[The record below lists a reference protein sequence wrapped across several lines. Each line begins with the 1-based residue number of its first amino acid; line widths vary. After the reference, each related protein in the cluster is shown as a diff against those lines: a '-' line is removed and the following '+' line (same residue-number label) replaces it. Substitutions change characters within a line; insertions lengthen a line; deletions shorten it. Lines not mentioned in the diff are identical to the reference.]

1 MARGHR
7 GSLMVSAAKA
17 RHQAPPVEEVITVKC
32 FKCKFFSTNDDFLN
46 KHMTLQHLMG
56 RGLKRMEKFVA
67 LATPNLL
74 VSTLHKDDDEKIL
87 SEDSDDKSDS
97 YSKVSDISGV
107 EKLDEDHDNL
117 EVVGTHDRSPEWQ
130 TDSLQPAHH
139 NIVSQTLNAENV
151 REGRGEERISHD
163 RSAEHNMSFNT
174 AFLESP
180 ALNVDNT
187 QEEGICQR
195 SILPQNMRNA
205 RSPSNLLNAENV
217 TKSPEGRNMQRTT
230 SSGGIRN
237 TPQRQA
243 QKRINAGRKNLYG
256 GKKKI
261 VAVKDIGQFNTKYKA
276 NEKTKLLLK
285 KHAKELG
292 EHLLKLNNT
301 EVDGIKNAENGFF
314 IAYKSAGKIFV
325 AREGTFGKMF
335 VENEEYRGSLIEE
348 AKVIDV
354 QLNNSVLTSMLK
366 SQYGASKTQ
375 NTPKKH
381 KRKDYKG
388 VGAQTK
394 KSKVVEANKESEI
407 VNVSVEPR
415 SAQTSRK
422 KTKSQKAD
430 KDDTLTHSDDSV
442 NNIISDT
449 SGISDNSWLRSMIQ
463 EEIEP
468 SKQIN
473 SKPAKKQA
481 RQLFPYKCSECPSK
495 YKTKNGYEKHLREK
509 HGLI

>member
-1 MARGHR
+1 
-7 GSLMVSAAKA
+7 
-17 RHQAPPVEEVITVKC
+17 
-32 FKCKFFSTNDDFLN
+32 
-46 KHMTLQHLMG
+46 
-56 RGLKRMEKFVA
+56 
-67 LATPNLL
+67 
-74 VSTLHKDDDEKIL
+74 
-87 SEDSDDKSDS
+87 
-97 YSKVSDISGV
+97 
-107 EKLDEDHDNL
+107 
-117 EVVGTHDRSPEWQ
+117 
-130 TDSLQPAHH
+130 
-139 NIVSQTLNAENV
+139 
-151 REGRGEERISHD
+151 
-163 RSAEHNMSFNT
+163 
-174 AFLESP
+174 
-180 ALNVDNT
+180 
-187 QEEGICQR
+187 
-195 SILPQNMRNA
+195 
-205 RSPSNLLNAENV
+205 
-217 TKSPEGRNMQRTT
+217 
-230 SSGGIRN
+230 
-237 TPQRQA
+237 
-243 QKRINAGRKNLYG
+243 
-256 GKKKI
+256 
-261 VAVKDIGQFNTKYKA
+261 
-276 NEKTKLLLK
+276 
-285 KHAKELG
+285 
-292 EHLLKLNNT
+292 
-301 EVDGIKNAENGFF
+301 
-314 IAYKSAGKIFV
+314 
-325 AREGTFGKMF
+325 MF

-430 KDDTLTHSDDSV
+430 KDDTLTHSDDSL

-481 RQLFPYKCSECPSK
+481 RQLFPYK
-495 YKTKNGYEKHLREK
+495 
-509 HGLI
+509 